1 MSRLSELLSGL
12 RRQRG
17 MNQPQIVA
25 RSAELGV
32 PISKG
37 NVSRYLSGRH
47 PSRPNEATLVAFAR
61 VFDVPVSE
69 IIRAATDTG
78 REPYVPDPASDKLTA
93 TQRRLVDDLI
103 RELARTNHSQDKE
116 QDNA

>member
-1 MSRLSELLSGL
+1 
-12 RRQRG
+12 

-25 RSAELGV
+25 KSEELGV

-47 PSRPNEATLVAFAR
+47 PSRPNEATMVAFAR

-69 IIRAATDTG
+69 IIRAAADTG
-78 REPYVPDPASDKLTA
+78 REPYIPDPTSDKLTS

-103 RELARTNHSQDKE
+103 RELARINTKE
-116 QDNA
+116 EQEES

>member
-1 MSRLSELLSGL
+1 
-12 RRQRG
+12 

-25 RSAELGV
+25 KSEELGV

-47 PSRPNEATLVAFAR
+47 PSRPNEATMVALAR

-78 REPYVPDPASDKLTA
+78 REPYVPDPSSDKLTA
-93 TQRRLVDDLI
+93 TQRRLIDDLI
-103 RELARTNHSQDKE
+103 RELARSNSTEEEETKQ
-116 QDNA
+116 